1 MNEADRED
9 ATMRLASLAGPITTK
24 CDRNKRKRPYEK
36 LDDDPDLQ
44 SDNPSICA
52 HERATT
58 KTQTPIT
65 SKLRL
70 ESSNSFMIA
79 KR

>member
-9 ATMRLASLAGPITTK
+9 ATMQPASLAGPMTTK
-24 CDRNKRKRPYEK
+24 CDRKKRKRPYGK

-70 ESSNSFMIA
+70 EGSNSFMIA